1 MSKNN
6 EELKRQYHQRDRSV
20 RVLSKDGHFRV
31 VCVKSSQTSRKAQ
44 ENHNLDKVPAFFLSR
59 VLSSALMM
67 SSFLKGEERV
77 VVEADG
83 SGPIKKVFAEAL
95 QLGETRGFV
104 ELNDEFS
111 GKKINDISEI
121 LGAGTL
127 RVSKV
132 LYHKAEPIQGI
143 VPLVKGDIA
152 DDLVYYFAQSEQIP
166 AAVVLDTEFDNDGL
180 IEHAGGM
187 IIQAMPGYDKKQ
199 LQELFIMLNS
209 LNSITEYFARGLNP
223 LETLK
228 EILPFEFDLVNSIQ
242 VDFYCRC
249 SKESFMSKLLT
260 LGPDEIK
267 GMKEHSQNELVCK
280 YCNKHYYLENEDFD
294 KLLEE
299 TIAKTN

>member
-1 MSKNN
+1 MSKKNQ
-6 EELKRQYHQRDRSV
+6 ELKRQYHQRDRSV

-31 VCVKSSQTSRKAQ
+31 VCVKSSQASRKAQ
-44 ENHNLDKVPAFFLSR
+44 ENHNLDSVAAFFLSR
-59 VLSSALMM
+59 ALSSALMM

-83 SGPIKKVFAEAL
+83 SGLIRKIFAEAL

-104 ELNDEFS
+104 EINNEFAD
-111 GKKINDISEI
+111 KKINDISEA

-127 RVSKV
+127 RISKI

-143 VPLVKGDIA
+143 VPLVRGDIA

-166 AAVVLDTEFDNDGL
+166 AAVVLDTDFDSHGL
-180 IEHAGGM
+180 VEHAGGL

-209 LNSITEYFARGLNP
+209 LYSLTDYFARGLNP
-223 LETLK
+223 LETLR
-228 EILPFEFDLVNSIQ
+228 EILPFEFDVVNSIQ
-242 VDFYCRC
+242 VDFFCRC
-249 SKESFMSKLLT
+249 SKESFISKLLT

-267 GMKEHSQNELVCK
+267 SMKKNSQNELVCK
-280 YCNKHYYLENEDFD
+280 YCNKHYYLENKDFD